1 MTIAVGD
8 NFPSITLKK
17 MGSSGLEDFD
27 VGAFIHDKKVI
38 LFAVPGA
45 FTPTCSQKHLPGYI
59 KEYEALKAKGIDAI
73 LCLSVNDPFVMQHWG
88 EVSGADG
95 KVIMVPDG
103 NAELV
108 KKLGLT
114 MDASGAGLGTRSQR
128 FMMIVDHGVVKDLQ
142 IEPKASDA
150 EISGAQMCLARLAG

>member
-1 MTIAVGD
+1 MTIAIGD
-8 NFPSITLKK
+8 QFPGVTLKI
-17 MGSSGLEDFD
+17 MGAAGLEDFD
-27 VGAFIHDKKVI
+27 VGAFLKEKKVV

-45 FTPTCSQKHLPGYI
+45 FTPTCSQKHLPGYVAQADQI
-59 KEYEALKAKGIDAI
+59 KAAGAEAI

-88 EVSGADG
+88 EVSGANG
-95 KVIMVPDG
+95 KVIMLPDG

-114 MDASGAGLGTRSQR
+114 MDASGAGLGLRSQR
-128 FMMIVDHGVVKDLQ
+128 FMMVIDRGIVKDLQ

-150 EISGAQMCLARLAG
+150 ELSGAQMCLMRLAA